1 MKNCTSITNLSFSL
15 SLIESEKSI
24 SDGTIDAL
32 KKAYHKNPEE
42 FKRNIH
48 SLLEEQRE
56 NFNEFMK
63 LCHVIGIYE
72 FIECECIIK

>member
-32 KKAYHKNPEE
+32 KKH
-42 FKRNIH
+42 
-48 SLLEEQRE
+48 
-56 NFNEFMK
+56 
-63 LCHVIGIYE
+63 
-72 FIECECIIK
+72 IIKIQKNLKEISIVY